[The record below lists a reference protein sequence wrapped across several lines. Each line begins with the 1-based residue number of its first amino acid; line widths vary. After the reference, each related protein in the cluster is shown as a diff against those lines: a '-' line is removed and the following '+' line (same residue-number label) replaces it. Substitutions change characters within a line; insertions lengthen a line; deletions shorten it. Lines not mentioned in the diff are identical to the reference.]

1 MSQQL
6 GNKSVLNFLMEIFT
20 LAQSNL
26 DSFYTDCIILTEPPD
41 GAEVISLNDYLQPN
55 RLLSQWQA
63 SDIYQK
69 TQDIRITASIWNKVY
84 SWKTLPGVLALMTWA
99 GVGLD
104 AGLDNVS
111 FVLED
116 GKPKALWFH
125 DLSGTVIYPQ
135 RYLQSA
141 ELLARHA
148 ARSLLPRRS
157 TLSPI
162 LIPQDYPGKI
172 VNSVEA
178 LHQAVFTGL
187 FQHNLVPMI
196 DRVHSL
202 TKLSKKTM
210 WGNAVNASERQF
222 AKLSQYTN
230 SEAIQTDYSILYEQ
244 LYSSVMPGRNPLYN
258 LVRTEQLNEPGLPT
272 TTTVRLTC
280 CLYTFIPPCNEK
292 CTNCPLMQPQ
302 ERIAQIKQYMT

>member
-6 GNKSVLNFLMEIFT
+6 ANTSVLNFLKEIFT

-26 DSFYTDCIILTEPPD
+26 DSFYTDCIILTQPSD
-41 GAEVISLNDYLQPN
+41 NAEVISLNNYLQPD

-69 TQDIRITASIWNKVY
+69 TQDIRIAASIWNKVY

-99 GVGLD
+99 GIGLD

-111 FVLED
+111 FVLEE
-116 GKPKALWFH
+116 GEPKTLWFH

-135 RYLQSA
+135 R
-141 ELLARHA
+141 
-148 ARSLLPRRS
+148 LPIS
-157 TLSPI
+157 
-162 LIPQDYPGKI
+162 IPQDYPGKI

-178 LHQAVFTGL
+178 LHQTVFTSL
-187 FQHNLVPMI
+187 FQRNFAPMI
-196 DRVHSL
+196 DRVHIL

-210 WGNAVNASERQF
+210 WGNAVNASEGQF
-222 AKLSQYTN
+222 SELSQCI
-230 SEAIQTDYSILYEQ
+230 SPEAIQTDYSVLYEQ
-244 LYSSVMPGRNPLYN
+244 PYSLVMPGRNPLYN
-258 LVRTEQLNEPGLPT
+258 LVRTEQLNEPSLPA

-280 CLYTFIPPCNEK
+280 CLYTFIPPYDEK
-292 CTNCPLMQPQ
+292 CPNCPLIQPQ
-302 ERIAQIKQYMT
+302 ERIALMKEEMVEND

>member
-6 GNKSVLNFLMEIFT
+6 TNTSVLNFLKEIFI

-26 DSFYTDCIILTEPPD
+26 DSFYTDCIILTQPSD
-41 GAEVISLNDYLQPN
+41 NAEVIPLNNYLEPD

-69 TQDIRITASIWNKVY
+69 TQDIRIAASIWNKVY

-111 FVLED
+111 FVLEE
-116 GKPKALWFH
+116 GEPKALWFH

-135 RYLQSA
+135 R
-141 ELLARHA
+141 
-148 ARSLLPRRS
+148 LPI
-157 TLSPI
+157 PI
-162 LIPQDYPGKI
+162 SEYYPGKI
-172 VNSVEA
+172 VNSVEE
-178 LHQAVFTGL
+178 LHQTVFTSL
-187 FQHNLVPMI
+187 FQRNFAPMI
-196 DRVHSL
+196 DRVHIL

-210 WGNAVNASERQF
+210 WGNAVNASEGQF
-222 AKLSQYTN
+222 SELSQCICIRK
-230 SEAIQTDYSILYEQ
+230 EAIQTDYSVLYEQ
-244 LYSSVMPGRNPLYN
+244 PYSSVMPGRNPLYN
-258 LVRTEQLNEPGLPT
+258 LVRTEQLNEPGLPA

-280 CLYTFIPPCNEK
+280 CLYTFIPPYDEK
-292 CTNCPLMQPQ
+292 CPNCPLMQPQ
-302 ERIAQIKQYMT
+302 ERIALMKEEMVETD

>member
-1 MSQQL
+1 MLFPVTSHNGEILKMLQQL
-6 GNKSVLNFLMEIFT
+6 AKKTVLDFLEEIFT
-20 LAQSNL
+20 LAQRNL
-26 DSFYTDCIILTEPPD
+26 DSFYTDLIILTQPPD
-41 GAEVISLNDYLQPN
+41 GAEVISVNDYLQPN

-116 GKPKALWFH
+116 GEPKALWFN
-125 DLSGTVIYPQ
+125 DLSDTVIYPQ
-135 RYLQSA
+135 R
-141 ELLARHA
+141 
-148 ARSLLPRRS
+148 LPI
-157 TLSPI
+157 P
-162 LIPQDYPGKI
+162 IPQNYPGKI

-178 LHQAVFTGL
+178 LHETVFTSL
-187 FQHNLVPMI
+187 FHHNFAPMI

-222 AKLSQYTN
+222 AEISKCTN
-230 SEAIQTDYSILYEQ
+230 LESIKTDYSVLYEQ
-244 LYSSVMPGRNPLYN
+244 PYSSVMPGRNPLYN
-258 LVRTEQLNEPGLPT
+258 LVRTEKINEPGLPA

-280 CLYTFIPPCNEK
+280 CLYAFIPPCDEK
-292 CTNCPLMQPQ
+292 CTNCPLFKPQ
-302 ERIAQIKQYMT
+302 ERIAQMKKYMTETD